1 MSEQADAKHIKL
13 TIQYDGSEYSGWQ
26 VQPNEKTIQ
35 GVLESELEKIAPDR
49 TRLVAAGRT
58 DAGVHA
64 IEQVASFRT
73 SSGRDPAV
81 IKNTLNALLPP
92 DIRITDAA
100 FCSETFH
107 PRYDAKGKRYTY
119 IIFNGPVVS
128 PFVSRYAWHV
138 RYRLN
143 VATMKRA
150 SALLTGEHDF
160 SSFQASGCSARNP
173 VRNIH
178 AIEIK
183 RARTIRFLDFK
194 VQGDF
199 ILIALEANA
208 FLRHMVRNIVGTLTE
223 TGRGRLPAEDI
234 KKILSYRDRTFS
246 GPTAPPGG
254 LFLQKIYY

>member
-1 MSEQADAKHIKL
+1 
-13 TIQYDGSEYSGWQ
+13 
-26 VQPNEKTIQ
+26 
-35 GVLESELEKIAPDR
+35 
-49 TRLVAAGRT
+49 
-58 DAGVHA
+58 
-64 IEQVASFRT
+64 
-73 SSGRDPAV
+73 
-81 IKNTLNALLPP
+81 
-92 DIRITDAA
+92 
-100 FCSETFH
+100 
-107 PRYDAKGKRYTY
+107 
-119 IIFNGPVVS
+119 
-128 PFVSRYAWHV
+128 
-138 RYRLN
+138 
-143 VATMKRA
+143 
-150 SALLTGEHDF
+150 
-160 SSFQASGCSARNP
+160 